1 MAVTGVFTA
10 DFSSFDKAV
19 QTSTKNLEGLESG
32 AEKTNSSL
40 RLMTQTQEQM
50 LDKIGASGGKIQA
63 LGTTAAE
70 TGGQVN
76 TLTSSYKQFDG
87 MLQAAGI
94 NIGPQVQGLEDI
106 ANAAGKTTT
115 ELGLLGT
122 AGLAVGAALTG
133 WKIGQWIDEMTGAS
147 SIVEQLATSLMGV
160 APLMTKAAGEQVII
174 NKALEMG
181 AKHGLDYTESLKFIA
196 AQNTKNADATINWRE
211 KLADSYRELRNL
223 TDAQKAEIAIAQE
236 AGATTEQLTNKYGIH
251 KTTLDLLKQE
261 TDRASDAQ
269 AKLTAEH
276 AKAAAEA
283 EKLDAAYAKLMSDT
297 KNLNQQAIMDAD
309 AAKLKVETEQ
319 KRWEVTA
326 KVRDAILDSAKASNA
341 GAVAAEAL
349 TAEQAALDAENQK
362 LIASFSDM
370 GAAQTEAGAAAVSAG
385 TQTVAAYQ
393 GVQQQVELTSDGV
406 RGWLALMAATNRA
419 NAILKE
425 NSLFTTSSQL
435 ERIAAGNTGGSFSG
449 FNAPSFAS
457 GVENFGGGLA
467 KVHGGEV
474 LANLPAGTSVFPKG
488 GLGASISNVFNL
500 VDSESNLA
508 RRVADLIMRQVRA
521 GTQLGTA

>member
-94 NIGPQVQGLEDI
+94 NIGPQVKGLEDI

-251 KTTLDLLKQE
+251 KTTLALLKNE
-261 TDRASDAQ
+261 TDANAAAQ

-283 EKLDAAYAKLMSDT
+283 EKLDAAYAKLISDT
-297 KNLNQQAIMDAD
+297 KNANQLALMDAD
-309 AAKLKVETEQ
+309 AAKLKIENDQ
-319 KRWEVTA
+319 KKWESTI
-326 KVRDAILDSAKASNA
+326 KVRDAILASAKASNE
-341 GAVAAEAL
+341 AANFEKAL
-349 TAEQAALDAENQK
+349 VVEQAAVEQSNEE
-362 LIASFSDM
+362 LIASFGTM
-370 GAAQTEAGAAAVSAG
+370 AEAHTEAGAAATAG
-385 TQTVAAYQ
+385 TAQTVQGYQ
-393 GVQQQVELTSDGV
+393 AVQQQVEITSDGV
-406 RGWLALMAATNRA
+406 RGWLELMAATNRA

-425 NSLFTTSSQL
+425 NSLFTTSGQL
-435 ERIAAGNTGGSFSG
+435 ERIAAGPQGGTLSSF
-449 FNAPSFAS
+449 APSFAS
-457 GVENFGGGLA
+457 GIENFGGGLA

-488 GLGASISNVFNL
+488 GLGANISNVFNL